1 MNLKNLIKN
10 SFYYTITKYFI
21 MVVGFFKSLL
31 IAKYLGPTLLGSY
44 SYISLIIEYL
54 SYYNLGVY
62 SSMNREVSINYG
74 DASKKIYIQKVFN
87 TSLSFSLALLAP
99 IVIVSIIT
107 YMLKPNIFPEDI
119 REYVLII
126 IAILF
131 FVQFRYY
138 FLRYFRLYER
148 YYIIIL
154 FEVVST
160 LTILL
165 GVLLFVPKYSLQ
177 GLMYSLLVSNLVTF
191 VISIMCI
198 KHKLKFTLNKA
209 LVKKLV
215 FAGIPLLFF
224 ALGEKLFVTVD
235 RIMIIKYFTL
245 ADLGQYQLGKTM
257 AYGVLMSLDA
267 VLFIFYPKVLKYL
280 HVNDNKNKN
289 NSNRSSDLIK
299 ITNYLDVLVMPL
311 ILIGIIFLPLLINFV
326 LLNYSASIYIT
337 KILLLGYG
345 FQNLTYT
352 PSSYLVANDQQKK
365 LSPIIIVALLFMFL
379 GNYSAIKLGYGIDGI
394 VIATSLIYL
403 IYASLVFIACFQHLN
418 EKIIKNTIRAIWK
431 RSSFFIIA
439 LLVINYNYNIFLLII
454 PYLIIYGYTSLKT
467 FGELRHKFFLN
478 N

>member
-1 MNLKNLIKN
+1 
-10 SFYYTITKYFI
+10 
-21 MVVGFFKSLL
+21 MVAGFFKSLL
-31 IAKYLGPTLLGSY
+31 VAKYLGPALLGSY

-74 DASKKIYIQKVFN
+74 DTSNEKYIQKVFN
-87 TSLSFSLALLAP
+87 TSLSFSLALFVP
-99 IVIVSIIT
+99 IVIFTIIAYT
-107 YMLKPNIFPEDI
+107 IKPDMFPGEI
-119 REYVLII
+119 REYVFII

-148 YYIIIL
+148 YYIIII

-165 GVLLFVPKYSLQ
+165 GVLIFVPKYSLPA
-177 GLMYSLLVSNLVTF
+177 LMYSLLVSNLATF
-191 VISIMCI
+191 AISIICI
-198 KHKLKFTLNKA
+198 NHKFRFTLNKA

-224 ALGEKLFVTVD
+224 ALGEKLFITVD
-235 RIMIIKYFTL
+235 RLMIIKYFTL

-267 VLFIFYPKVLKYL
+267 VLFIFYPKILKYL
-280 HVNDNKNKN
+280 HVNDDKKKN

-299 ITNYLDVLVMPL
+299 ITNYLDILVMPL
-311 ILIGIIFLPLLINFV
+311 ILIGIIFLPLLINYA
-326 LLNYSASIYIT
+326 LPNYSASIYIT

-352 PSSYLVANDQQKK
+352 PSSFLVANDQQKK
-365 LSPIIIVALLFMFL
+365 LSPIIILSLLFMFL

-403 IYASLVFIACFQHLN
+403 IYSSLVFIACFHHLN
-418 EKIIKNTIRAIWK
+418 EKIIKNTIRVIWK
-431 RSSFFIIA
+431 RSSFFLITLI
-439 LLVINYNYNIFLLII
+439 VINYNYNIFLLIAI
-454 PYLIIYGYTSLKT
+454 YLIIYGYASLKS
-467 FGELRHKFFLN
+467 FGELKHKFFIN